1 MNCKNCNTELDQNYC
16 PNCGQPAK
24 LKRIDAHYIQHEI
37 EHLLHFERGFLYT
50 VKELVL
56 RPGKSIREYLNDNRS
71 RLVKPVV
78 FIIVT
83 SLIFTIISGLL
94 HVKTHFIQFSSG
106 DKNSS
111 IDLMSNWIQ
120 GHYGYTN
127 IIMGVFVAFW
137 IKIFFR
143 KYGFNFFE
151 IIIQWCFVMGIG
163 MLICTLLVVLQATT
177 NIGFGKI
184 VGLILL
190 LYCIWAIGQ
199 TFDESKMINYL
210 KAFLAFMLGLVTF
223 SLSVLLLGFLIDF
236 FIKH

>member
-1 MNCKNCNTELDQNYC
+1 MNCKNCDTEVSQSYC

-83 SLIFTIISGLL
+83 SLIFTIVAGIF
-94 HVKTHFIQFSSG
+94 HVETSYIQFREAKSTNIG
-106 DKNSS
+106 L
-111 IDLMSNWIQ
+111 IFNWIQ

-127 IIMGVFVAFW
+127 IIMGIFVAFW
-137 IKIFFR
+137 IKIFFK
-143 KYGFNFFE
+143 KYGYNFFE

-163 MLICTLLVVLQATT
+163 MLICTLQVVLVATT
-177 NIGFGKI
+177 KIDFGQ
-184 VGLILL
+184 VTGMILL
-190 LYCIWAIGQ
+190 AYSVWAIGQ
-199 TFDESKMINYL
+199 TFDKSKKLNYL
-210 KAFLAFMLGLVTF
+210 KAFLAFMLGCATF
-223 SLSVLLLGFLIDF
+223 MLFVILLGSFLNLF
-236 FIKH
+236 TKH

>member
-1 MNCKNCNTELDQNYC
+1 MNCKNCDTEVSQSYC

-83 SLIFTIISGLL
+83 SLIFTILAGIF
-94 HVKTHFIQFSSG
+94 HVETSYIQFREAKSTNIG
-106 DKNSS
+106 L
-111 IDLMSNWIQ
+111 IFNWIQ

-127 IIMGVFVAFW
+127 IIMGIFVAFW
-137 IKIFFR
+137 IKIFFK
-143 KYGFNFFE
+143 KYGYNFFE

-163 MLICTLLVVLQATT
+163 MLICTLQVVLVATT
-177 NIGFGKI
+177 KIDFGQI
-184 VGLILL
+184 TGMILL
-190 LYCIWAIGQ
+190 AYSVWAIGQ
-199 TFDESKMINYL
+199 TFDKSKKSNYL
-210 KAFLAFMLGLVTF
+210 KAFLAFMLGCATF
-223 SLSVLLLGFLIDF
+223 MLFVILLGSFLNLF
-236 FIKH
+236 TKH

>member
-1 MNCKNCNTELDQNYC
+1 MNCKNCDTEVSQSYC
-16 PNCGQPAK
+16 PNCGHPAK

-83 SLIFTIISGLL
+83 SLIYTIVATIFHIENSFIGFKEEAITNTGLI
-94 HVKTHFIQFSSG
+94 F
-106 DKNSS
+106 
-111 IDLMSNWIQ
+111 NWIEK
-120 GHYGYTN
+120 HYGYTN

-137 IKIFFR
+137 IKIFFK
-143 KYGFNFFE
+143 KYGYNFFE

-163 MLICTLLVVLQATT
+163 MLICTLQVVLVATT
-177 NIGFGKI
+177 KIDFGQI
-184 VGLILL
+184 TGMILL
-190 LYCIWAIGQ
+190 AYSVWAIGQ
-199 TFDESKMINYL
+199 TLDKSKKSNYL
-210 KAFLAFMLGLVTF
+210 KAFLAFMLGCATF
-223 SLSVLLLGFLIDF
+223 ILFVILLGSFLNLF
-236 FIKH
+236 TKH